1 MLNNSM
7 VEIEIKLLIDKYSMA
22 TVIDNRKSNSKDKTI
37 RIFDS
42 FYSFNL
48 IVNPNE
54 YDVVH
59 SYFASIC
66 ESVDI
71 ADNFTA
77 ILFRIAQQT
86 QVPVLDLLNQLKGKQ
101 KMEINQI
108 LAYYL
113 NSFKN
118 KTTLYGTSVLPR
130 PNQPVARNIVQ

>member
-1 MLNNSM
+1 MPS
-7 VEIEIKLLIDKYSMA
+7 I
-22 TVIDNRKSNSKDKTI
+22 IDNRKSNTIDKTI

-54 YDVVH
+54 YDIVH
-59 SYFASIC
+59 SYFTSIC
-66 ESVDI
+66 DSVNI
-71 ADNFTA
+71 ADNFTV

-86 QVPVLDLLNQLKGKQ
+86 QIPVLDLLKQLKGKQ

-118 KTTLYGTSVLPR
+118 KTTLYGTSVLPK
-130 PNQPVARNIVQ
+130 PNQTVARNIVQ